1 MALAAAVTCAAAA
14 EAPLWLRHN
23 AISPDGTRIAFTYRG
38 DIYIV
43 PVGGGRAE
51 QLTSHAGHD
60 TDPVWSP
67 DSLRTVWGEW
77 MYSSWMPEAASR
89 GV

>member
-1 MALAAAVTCAAAA
+1 MKRLFTTMALAAAVTCAAAA

-51 QLTSHAGHD
+51 QLTFC
-60 TDPVWSP
+60 
-67 DSLRTVWGEW
+67 
-77 MYSSWMPEAASR
+77 SSSSMAA
-89 GV
+89 